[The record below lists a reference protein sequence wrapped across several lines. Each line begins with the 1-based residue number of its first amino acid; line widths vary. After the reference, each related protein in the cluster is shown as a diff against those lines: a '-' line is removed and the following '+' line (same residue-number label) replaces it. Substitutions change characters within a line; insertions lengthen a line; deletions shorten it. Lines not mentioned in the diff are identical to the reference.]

1 MSDAEAP
8 GAEPARGSLSR
19 GLLAVLFLAAA
30 ALRLWVVFD
39 FEASHPFAE
48 RPVIDEAS
56 YESWALEIA
65 AGDWLGDEVFFQEPL
80 YPYALGTW
88 YSLFG
93 SDRTGW
99 RVFQALLGALVAVQV
114 ARLGA
119 RLFGARAGALGGW
132 VWALHGPA
140 LLFPALLLKPNLF
153 LPLLLLGVGWM
164 VAEVERS
171 DGPRWRRVGLGVA
184 LGLGALLRG
193 NALILIPGAVL
204 VPLVAQ
210 VWVHRQGWGPGLRA
224 AGLVAVGVVAV
235 LLPVALRNQ
244 QVGGVLA
251 LTTSGAGTN
260 LYGGNNEFNT
270 LGRATEFPWVRGI
283 PEFEADDWRRE
294 AERRSGRELD
304 PGETSSFWMGE
315 LRRSIAADPA
325 LHGRILLNKLAL
337 SLGAYEVPD
346 NHSYDWDRARLAAL
360 RFWPIDLRLVG
371 VLGLGGLL
379 WSVARGRGGA
389 GGRMLALAYVA
400 YLLTIVL
407 TVTSMRARLPLVPL
421 LAPFAGLAL
430 AELWGWAKRE
440 RGSLAP
446 LLGALA
452 LAAAAVWAPPL
463 IYALSD
469 EDLDKREFN
478 AAAYWSQSGDLE
490 RAAEVAS
497 HLAEKYP
504 GSSRVEL
511 LLAQVEAEQAFDLEA
526 RGQVDQ
532 AQALLQSS
540 LGRVR
545 FVVESEQVAP
555 RERFRGQRLAGL
567 IQARSGRW
575 SAAVR
580 FLGDALEFDPDDEV
594 VRIELAQALFKRL
607 EPGDLERAEA
617 LLEGLDQEHPDG
629 KYATAL
635 AQVRAALA
643 DS

>member
-1 MSDAEAP
+1 MSAAEEP
-8 GAEPARGSLSR
+8 VGEDRRRELPRGA
-19 GLLAVLFLAAA
+19 LALLFLVAA

-39 FEASHPFAE
+39 FEAAHPFAE

-88 YSLFG
+88 YALLG

-132 VWALHGPA
+132 VWGLHGPA

-153 LPLLLLGVGWM
+153 LPVLVLGVGWM
-164 VAEVERS
+164 VAEVERPG
-171 DGPRWRRVGLGVA
+171 GPRWRRFGLGVT

-204 VPLVAQ
+204 VPLVAE
-210 VWVHRQGWGPGLRA
+210 VWIHRKGWAPGLRA
-224 AGLVAVGVVAV
+224 AGLVAVGALCV

-260 LYGGNNEFNT
+260 LYGGNNGFNT

-294 AERRSGRELD
+294 AERRSGRALD

-315 LRRSIAADPA
+315 LRRSIGEDPG
-325 LHGRILLNKLAL
+325 LHGRILFNKLAL
-337 SLGAYEVPD
+337 TLGSYEVPD
-346 NHSYDWDRARLAAL
+346 NHSYDWDRARLALL
-360 RFWPIDLRLVG
+360 RSWPIDLRVIG

-379 WSVARGRGGA
+379 WAVARGRGGGPA
-389 GGRMLALAYVA
+389 RMLALAYVA

-430 AELWGWAKRE
+430 SELWGQWKAERKSLGAWAAA
-440 RGSLAP
+440 LAA
-446 LLGALA
+446 GALA
-452 LAAAAVWAPPL
+452 VWLPPARYDL
-463 IYALSD
+463 RD

-478 AAAYWSQSGDLE
+478 AAVYWTQAGELE
-490 RAAEVAS
+490 RASEVAS
-497 HLAEKYP
+497 GLGEKYP
-504 GSSRVEL
+504 GTARLEL
-511 LLAQVEAEQAFDLEA
+511 LLANIEAEQAFDLNG
-526 RGQVDQ
+526 RGLVDQ
-532 AQALLQSS
+532 AQSLLQSA
-540 LGRVR
+540 LVRVR
-545 FVVESEQVAP
+545 FVVESSGVSP
-555 RERFRGQRLAGL
+555 RERFRGHKLAGL
-567 IQARSGRW
+567 IQARSQRW
-575 SAAVR
+575 SPAAR
-580 FLGDALEFDPDDEV
+580 FLEDALEFDPDDEV
-594 VRIELAQALFKRL
+594 VRFELAQVLFQRQ
-607 EPGDLERAEA
+607 ESGDLERAEV
-617 LLEGLDQEHPDG
+617 LLIELDREHLDG

-635 AQVRAALA
+635 EQVRAARA
-643 DS
+643 GS

>member
-1 MSDAEAP
+1 MNDA
-8 GAEPARGSLSR
+8 AESGSATALSR
-19 GLLAVLFLAAA
+19 GMLALLFFAAA

-80 YPYALGTW
+80 YPYTLGTW
-88 YSLFG
+88 YALFG

-99 RVFQALLGALVAVQV
+99 RMFQALLGALVALQV

-132 VWALHGPA
+132 LWALHGPA

-153 LPLLLLGVGWM
+153 LPVLLLGVGWM
-164 VAEVERS
+164 VAEVERA
-171 DGPRWRRVGLGVA
+171 DGPRWRRFGLGVA

-204 VPLVAQ
+204 VPWVAQ
-210 VWVHRQGWGPGLRA
+210 VWLHRRGWLAGACA
-224 AGLVAVGVVAV
+224 AGLVVLGVTAV

-315 LRRSIAADPA
+315 LRRSIAANPT
-325 LHGRILLNKLAL
+325 LHGRILFNKLAL
-337 SLGAYEVPD
+337 TLGSYEVPD
-346 NHSYDWDRARLAAL
+346 NHSYDWDRARLSFL

-389 GGRMLALAYVA
+389 PGRMLALAYFA

-430 AELWGWAKRE
+430 AELWACAKRE
-440 RGSLAP
+440 RESVAP

-452 LAAAAVWAPPL
+452 LAAVAVWTPPW
-463 IYALSD
+463 IYSLSD
-469 EDLDKREFN
+469 KDLDKREFN
-478 AAAYWSQSGDLE
+478 AAAYWFQSGDLQ
-490 RAAEVAS
+490 RAGEVAS
-497 HLAEKYP
+497 RLAQKYP

-511 LLAQVEAEQAFDLEA
+511 LLAQLEAEQAFDLED

-545 FVVESEQVAP
+545 FVVESEQVSP

-580 FLGDALEFDPDDEV
+580 FFGDALEFDPEDEV
-594 VRIELAQALFKRL
+594 VRTELAQALFKRL
-607 EPGDLERAEA
+607 EPGDLERAEE
-617 LLEGLDQEHPDG
+617 LLEALDQEYPDG

-635 AQVRAALA
+635 AQVRAALS